1 MQKYLSITILIF
13 LLTIIFSAFS
23 WATVP
28 LTALA
33 VEFSSTGSNSSGP
46 ATQVP
51 EEVYSDQ
58 ILWEGEKNRITL
70 VGQENISRE
79 RIRTPEVMILIP
91 AGGYLAGGDPKT
103 GYKECVKH
111 AQSCELEWFEHEGP
125 TSWVWIEKFYL
136 DIYEVTQIDFEK
148 VMGKNP
154 SKYKGDN
161 LPVERVLWNEA
172 REYCEKIGKRLPTEA
187 EWEKAA
193 KGGGNTLYP
202 WGNEVVSGMANFC
215 DVNCKAYFKAEQ
227 FDDGFKGTAPVGSYP
242 PNGYGLYDMAGNVWE
257 WVSDWYGAGYYK
269 ERPQRNPQG
278 PFNEQ
283 DLFHIHGMKKV
294 LRGGSWGNNAGA
306 MRSSTRSWAHNSRV
320 SRRGFRCAL
329 DTTS

>member
-13 LLTIIFSAFS
+13 LLTVIFSAFS

-33 VEFSSTGSNSSGP
+33 VEPPSTGSNSSGP

-161 LPVERVLWNEA
+161 LPVERILWNEA

-193 KGGGNTLYP
+193 KGGGDTLYP

>member
-13 LLTIIFSAFS
+13 LLTVIFSAFS

>member
-13 LLTIIFSAFS
+13 LLTVIFSAFS

-33 VEFSSTGSNSSGP
+33 VEPPSTGSNSSGP

-136 DIYEVTQIDFEK
+136 DIYEVTQIDFKK

-193 KGGGNTLYP
+193 KGGGDTLYP

>member
-1 MQKYLSITILIF
+1 MQKYLSIIVSTF
-13 LLTIIFSAFS
+13 LLTVIFPAFF
-23 WATVP
+23 WAAAP

-33 VEFSSTGSNSSGP
+33 VEPSSTGNNSSGP
-46 ATQVP
+46 ALQVL
-51 EEVYSDQ
+51 EEVYSDR
-58 ILWEGEKNRITL
+58 ILWEGEKKRITL
-70 VGQENISRE
+70 AGQKNINGE
-79 RIRTPEVMILIP
+79 RNGALEGMILIP
-91 AGGYLAGGDPKT
+91 AGGYLSGGDPKT
-103 GYKECVKH
+103 GYEECLKH
-111 AQSCELEWFEHEGP
+111 AKSCELEWFEHEGP
-125 TSWVWIEKFYL
+125 PTWIWINNFYL
-136 DIYEVTQIDFEK
+136 DKYEVTQIEFEK
-148 VMGKNP
+148 VMGENP
-154 SKYKGDN
+154 SKSKGDN

-172 REYCEKIGKRLPTEA
+172 QGYCEKVGKRLPTEA

-202 WGNEVVSGMANFC
+202 WGNEVVSGVANFC
-215 DVNCKAYFKAEQ
+215 DVNCKAYFRAEQ
-227 FDDGFKGTAPVGSYP
+227 FDDGFKRTAPVGSYP

-278 PFNEQ
+278 PFSGQ

-306 MRSSTRSWAHNSRV
+306 MRSSTRSWAHKSRV

-329 DTTS
+329 GAPS